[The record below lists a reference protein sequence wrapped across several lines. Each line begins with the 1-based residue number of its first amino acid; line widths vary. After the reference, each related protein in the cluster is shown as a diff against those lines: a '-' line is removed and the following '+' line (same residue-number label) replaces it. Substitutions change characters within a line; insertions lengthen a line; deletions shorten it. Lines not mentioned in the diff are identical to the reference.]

1 MLRGSSGRA
10 LHLNGGKNVLY
21 VLSAVAPMRITK
33 DLLSGLMF
41 LGFGIAAVAI
51 AQNYTLGSLGR
62 MGSGYFPT
70 MMAGLLIVLGLMLFV
85 RAIVRPDSSE
95 TVGRIEFR
103 PVFFISAAI
112 IAFGFLIGPF
122 GVVVALAALIIIG
135 RFAGREGS
143 AIEVA
148 LMVVVLTAIV
158 IAIFVYGLNVRLYLG
173 PW

>member
-1 MLRGSSGRA
+1 
-10 LHLNGGKNVLY
+10 
-21 VLSAVAPMRITK
+21 MRITK

-51 AQNYTLGSLGR
+51 AQNYKLGTLGR

-85 RAIVRPDSSE
+85 RAIVRPESSE

-103 PVFFISAAI
+103 PVFFISTAI
-112 IAFGFLIGPF
+112 IAFGVFIGPF
-122 GVVVALAALIIIG
+122 GVVAALAALIIIG

-148 LMVVVLTAIV
+148 VMVVVLTAVV
-158 IAIFVYGLNVRLYLG
+158 IAIFVYGLNVRLHLG

>member
-1 MLRGSSGRA
+1 
-10 LHLNGGKNVLY
+10 
-21 VLSAVAPMRITK
+21 MRITK

-41 LGFGIAAVAI
+41 LAFGIGAAVV

-70 MMAGLLIVLGLMLFV
+70 MMAGLIAVLGLILFV
-85 RAIVRPDSSE
+85 RAIVRPGSSE
-95 TVGRIEFR
+95 PVGTIEFR

-112 IAFGFLIGPF
+112 IAFGLLIGPF
-122 GVVVALAALIIIG
+122 GVVAALAALIIIG

-143 AIEVA
+143 APEVA
-148 LMVVVLTAIV
+148 LMVVVLTSVV
-158 IAIFVYGLNVRLYLG
+158 IAIFVYGLNVRLHLG